1 MRRVLFLDVDGV
13 LNRWDFDIDQFTQS
27 FVAVRAEKMPL
38 SSMLAFLDPVMVA
51 RINLIVRHAACEV
64 VLSSHWRDLVQHR
77 PGRWNDACASLGF
90 GFKVVDFVKQS
101 MQLSRGEGIYQW
113 IVENVPSYPVSLY
126 DSLAVVALDDDRS
139 IKMLEDEQ
147 YVLCDPNKG
156 LTPDKAIEV
165 YRKLK
170 APGLAA
176 FQSEL
181 R

>member
-13 LNRWDFDIDQFTQS
+13 LNRWDFNIDQFTEA
-27 FVAVRAEKMPL
+27 FIAVRNEKRPL
-38 SSMLAFLDPVMVA
+38 SSMVVFLDPILVSRVNM
-51 RINLIVRHAACEV
+51 IVQHSACDV
-64 VLSSHWRDLVQHR
+64 VLSSHWRDLAQHK
-77 PGRWNDACASLGF
+77 PSRWNDACASLGF
-90 GFKVVDFVKQS
+90 GFKVVDFVRQS

-113 IVENVPSYPVSLY
+113 IVENVPSYPVSLH
-126 DSLAVVALDDDRS
+126 DRLAVVALDDDRS

-156 LTPDKAIEV
+156 LTLEKAIEV